1 MNKDTVPHSRAYSLR
16 LWTALFVYLT
26 PAAIVAQGISDFRI
40 DTPRDFG
47 YSIGDKITHEMHL
60 SLSEP
65 LRLDTTSLPETGR
78 LNRWLEISR
87 AEANVEHRNQILS
100 YRIIVDYQI
109 FNAPPQLKSVTIPQL
124 EFLTTGGASPIPVF
138 IPEWTFSI
146 GPITNSD
153 ARHNLNLRPDRQPQ
167 PIPVI
172 GRGIRLVISMFL
184 LTVLLTYLA
193 YRLWLL
199 PRFKRD
205 RYPFSSALY
214 KLRKLQRLDF
224 EPENYRLGLQAFH
237 AAVNATAG
245 QVVFA
250 GSLHD
255 FLSANTKYAT
265 LEADLSALYARSQD
279 VFFSNSK
286 AAEPHTSLQELVDI
300 CQHCRALERSV
311 N

>member
-1 MNKDTVPHSRAYSLR
+1 MNKDTAPQLSVDRLR
-16 LWTALFVYLT
+16 LWAALVVWFT
-26 PAAIVAQGISDFRI
+26 PAAIVAQAISDVRI
-40 DTPRDFG
+40 ATPRDFG
-47 YSIGDKITHEMHL
+47 YTIGDSIRHEMHL

-65 LRLDTTSLPETGR
+65 HRLDTTTLPETGR
-78 LNRWLEISR
+78 LNRWLEISG
-87 AEANVEHRNQILS
+87 AEVDVEPGDRNVF

-109 FNAPPQLKSVTIPQL
+109 FNAPPQLTSVTIPQL

-172 GRGIRLVISMFL
+172 GRGVRLVISTFL
-184 LTVLLTYLA
+184 LTGLLTYLA
-193 YRLWLL
+193 YRRWLL
-199 PRFKRD
+199 PRIKRD
-205 RYPFSSALY
+205 RYPFSNALY

-237 AAVNATAG
+237 AAVNVTAG

-255 FLSANTKYAT
+255 FLSANTKYLA
-265 LEADLSALYARSQD
+265 LEAELSALYARSQE
-279 VFFSNSK
+279 VFFGKSK
-286 AAEPHTSLQELVDI
+286 AEEPHTSLQDLVDI
-300 CQHCRALERSV
+300 CQDCRALERAV

>member
-1 MNKDTVPHSRAYSLR
+1 MIKDTVPQSPVDRLR
-16 LWTALFVYLT
+16 LWAALVVCFS
-26 PAAIVAQGISDFRI
+26 PAAIVAQAISDVRI

-47 YSIGDKITHEMHL
+47 YTIGDSIRHEMHL
-60 SLSEP
+60 RLSEP
-65 LRLDTTSLPETGR
+65 HRLDTTTLPETGR
-78 LNRWLEISR
+78 LNRWLEISG
-87 AEANVEHRNQILS
+87 AEANVEQRDQNVF

-109 FNAPPQLKSVTIPQL
+109 FNAPQQLTSVTIPQL
-124 EFLTTGGASPIPVF
+124 EFLTTGGASSIAVF

-193 YRLWLL
+193 CRRWLL

>member
-1 MNKDTVPHSRAYSLR
+1 MNKDAVRQLPVARLR
-16 LWTALFVYLT
+16 FWAALVVYLS
-26 PAAIVAQGISDFRI
+26 PAAIVAQAISDVRI

-47 YSIGDKITHEMHL
+47 YTIGDSIRHEMHL

-65 LRLDTTSLPETGR
+65 YRLDTTTLPETGR
-78 LNRWLEISR
+78 LNRWLEISG
-87 AEANVEHRNQILS
+87 AEANVEQRDHNVF
-100 YRIIVDYQI
+100 YRIIIDYQI
-109 FNAPPQLKSVTIPQL
+109 FNAPPQLTSVMIPQL
-124 EFLTTGGASPIPVF
+124 EFLTTGGASSIAVF
-138 IPEWTFSI
+138 TPEWTFSI

-153 ARHNLNLRPDRQPQ
+153 ARQNLDLRPDRQPQ

-172 GRGIRLVISMFL
+172 GRGIRLMISTFL

-193 YRLWLL
+193 YRRWLL
-199 PRFKRD
+199 PRFKRH

-265 LEADLSALYARSQD
+265 LEAELSALYARSQD

-286 AAEPHTSLQELVDI
+286 AAEPHTSLQELIDI

>member
-1 MNKDTVPHSRAYSLR
+1 MNKETVPHSRAYSLR
-16 LWTALFVYLT
+16 LWTALIVYLT

-172 GRGIRLVISMFL
+172 GRGIRLVISTFL

-237 AAVNATAG
+237 ADVNATAG
-245 QVVFA
+245 HVVFPRN
-250 GSLHD
+250 LPE
-255 FLSANTKYAT
+255 FLSTNAKYGALT
-265 LEADLSALYARSQD
+265 TELSALYARSED
-279 VFFSNSK
+279 IFFNSSEIE
-286 AAEPHTSLQELVDI
+286 APDRSLLQLVEL
-300 CQHCRALERSV
+300 CQHCRTLERSAA
-311 N
+311 

>member
-1 MNKDTVPHSRAYSLR
+1 MNKETVPHSRAYRLR
-16 LWTALFVYLT
+16 LWTALIVYLT
-26 PAAIVAQGISDFRI
+26 PAAIVAQGISDLRI

-60 SLSEP
+60 GLSEP

-87 AEANVEHRNQILS
+87 AVANVEHRNQIRS

-109 FNAPPQLKSVTIPQL
+109 FNAPPQLTSVTIPQL

-153 ARHNLNLRPDRQPQ
+153 ARHNLNLRPDRRPQ

-172 GRGIRLVISMFL
+172 SRRIRLVIATFL
-184 LTVLLTYLA
+184 LTGLLTYLA
-193 YRLWLL
+193 YRRWLL
-199 PRFKRD
+199 PRIKRG
-205 RYPFSSALY
+205 RYPFSNALY

-255 FLSANTKYAT
+255 FLSANTKYAK
-265 LEADLSALYARSQD
+265 LEAELSALFARSQD
-279 VFFSNSK
+279 VFFSDSK
-286 AAEPHTSLQELVDI
+286 AAEAHTSLQELVDI
-300 CQHCRALERSV
+300 CQRCRALERSAA
-311 N
+311 

>member
-1 MNKDTVPHSRAYSLR
+1 MSEDTVPQSPVDSLCV
-16 LWTALFVYLT
+16 WTALVLCLT
-26 PAAIVAQGISDFRI
+26 PAAIVAQGISDIRI
-40 DTPRDFG
+40 VTPRDFG
-47 YSIGDKITHEMHL
+47 YTIGDKIRHEMHL
-60 SLSEP
+60 SLNDP
-65 LRLDTTSLPETGR
+65 YRLDTTTLPETGR
-78 LNRWLEISR
+78 LNRWLEISG
-87 AEANVEHRNQILS
+87 AEANVEQHDQNVF

-109 FNAPPQLKSVTIPQL
+109 FNAPPQLTSVTIPQL
-124 EFLTTGGASPIPVF
+124 EFLTTGGANPIPVF

-146 GPITNSD
+146 GPITNPA

-172 GRGIRLVISMFL
+172 GRGIRLVISMIL

-193 YRLWLL
+193 YRRWLL

-286 AAEPHTSLQELVDI
+286 AAEPHTSLQELIDI
-300 CQHCRALERSV
+300 CQHCRVLERSV
-311 N
+311 A